1 MNQKPERRSY
11 LAATTAFA
19 AGTDSPRAF
28 LERCLTTV
36 DTLEKDVRAFVALNI
51 EAARTASDAA
61 SARWR
66 VGKPLSLIDGMPVG
80 VKDVI
85 ETEDMPTQMGS
96 PLFDGYRSGRDSA
109 SVTALRQAGAVIL
122 GKTVTTEFAAS
133 VPGPTR
139 NPWDL
144 ARTPGGSSSGSAAGV
159 GCGFFSAGLGTQ
171 VVGSIIRPAG
181 FCGVVGF
188 KPSLGGITRGGSHDH
203 MSQSCQ
209 GVLGASLADTWAV
222 AIEIVNRVGGDAGWP
237 GMQGPVALPS
247 SRQPRA
253 LAFLETTGWANTSD
267 ILRRRL
273 LSRLGDLERVGVTV
287 LTRQNSPEV
296 EAAEQAIVSARELTR
311 LINAWESIWPMNI
324 YRNRDASKLS
334 KELLARLAE
343 AKAMSIDD
351 YRRALAERE
360 HVRSV
365 YAALAGSV
373 DACVTLSAPG
383 AAPLGLASTG
393 DMSFAV
399 PASLLGV
406 PALTLPLLEEDSL
419 PVGLQIMG
427 FEQADAALFA
437 VAGGVTQA
445 LEACTS

>member
-11 LAATTAFA
+11 LAATTAFV

-66 VGKPLSLIDGMPVG
+66 VGKPLSSIDGMPVG

-188 KPSLGGITRGGSHDH
+188 KPSLGGINRGGSHDH

-222 AIEIVNRVGGDAGWP
+222 AIEIVNRVGGDAGW
-237 GMQGPVALPS
+237 
-247 SRQPRA
+247 RA
-253 LAFLETTGWANTSD
+253 PMAIS
-267 ILRRRL
+267 
-273 LSRLGDLERVGVTV
+273 
-287 LTRQNSPEV
+287 TR
-296 EAAEQAIVSARELTR
+296 
-311 LINAWESIWPMNI
+311 
-324 YRNRDASKLS
+324 
-334 KELLARLAE
+334 
-343 AKAMSIDD
+343 
-351 YRRALAERE
+351 
-360 HVRSV
+360 
-365 YAALAGSV
+365 
-373 DACVTLSAPG
+373 
-383 AAPLGLASTG
+383 
-393 DMSFAV
+393 
-399 PASLLGV
+399 
-406 PALTLPLLEEDSL
+406 
-419 PVGLQIMG
+419 
-427 FEQADAALFA
+427 
-437 VAGGVTQA
+437 
-445 LEACTS
+445 